1 MFSKHYRL
9 YSELQIS
16 KNCNSHLLQQIIQL
30 VKNAVTNSQYHE
42 REVIVPEKFGGKT
55 SEEKVCKILP
65 LTGVIVIWEEFQS
78 CHHLKKRS
86 CVIAKFKCR
95 KQGQFFFIK
104 KANLHVLHNYCFR
117 GNLLK
122 VRTCLKRAPVGA

>member
-1 MFSKHYRL
+1 M
-9 YSELQIS
+9 QIS

-30 VKNAVTNSQYHE
+30 VRNAVTNSQYHE
-42 REVIVPEKFGGKT
+42 REVIVPESFGGKI
-55 SEEKVCKILP
+55 SEENVCKILP
-65 LTGVIVIWEEFQS
+65 LTGVSVIREELQS

-104 KANLHVLHNYCFR
+104 KANLHVLHNYCSWV
-117 GNLLK
+117 NLLK
-122 VRTCLKRAPVGA
+122 VRTCHMRAPVGV